1 MDTFIQDTQKTI
13 TDTQGAAVNEAYSN
27 PVSNGGS
34 EYSLDVTDATAVNEA
49 LEVYFN
55 VSPYRI
61 EYGVDFAGNQVTK
74 KVANDVP
81 HLDGFCALYGI
92 SMEELESVI
101 LPRVASICFS
111 RFKHVMVVN
120 GLHGLY
126 ESGPWG
132 LTMKNLARWAD
143 KSESKVVNESV
154 QIEPEKLERALQ
166 FLIERKRRVIEGE
179 KI

>member
-1 MDTFIQDTQKTI
+1 MD
-13 TDTQGAAVNEAYSN
+13 E
-27 PVSNGGS
+27 
-34 EYSLDVTDATAVNEA
+34 EYKLDVTDAKAVNEA

-55 VSPYRI
+55 VTPYRV
-61 EYGVDFAGNQVTK
+61 EHGVDFGGNPTQK
-74 KVANDVP
+74 RVANDVP

-92 SMEELESVI
+92 AMEELERVVY
-101 LPRVASICFS
+101 PRVASICFS

-143 KSESKVVNESV
+143 KSESKVVSEV
-154 QIEPEKLERALQ
+154 GEIEPEKLERALQ
-166 FLIERKRRVIEGE
+166 FLLEKQRRELPITVNDSASNNSLLVSE
-179 KI
+179 